1 MRRGGAKM
9 KLMLYYKILKEA
21 NLSFDQY
28 GNPTE
33 TIMYVSVNLANKPTP
48 QKLDLIAS
56 SMKNSI
62 SAKLKVPIE
71 QIGFIEG
78 I

>member
-1 MRRGGAKM
+1 M
-9 KLMLYYKILKEA
+9 KLLLYYKILKEA
-21 NLSFDQY
+21 NLSFDQC

-33 TIMYVSVNLANKPTP
+33 TIMYVSVNLTNKPTAE
-48 QKLDLIAS
+48 KLDLIAS